1 MVLSISEKLQQNT
14 VSEITMH
21 ILYIMQIM
29 HIMHIM
35 YLMIKDLLV
44 QNCFVH
50 FKPKMILNFP
60 GLARNIE
67 NFGLEMSS
75 SVHEHLAPDL
85 ERAGQHKTFEE
96 KSKCRKRKLHLDFEE
111 KSKCSI

>member
-1 MVLSISEKLQQNT
+1 
-14 VSEITMH
+14 
-21 ILYIMQIM
+21 
-29 HIMHIM
+29 
-35 YLMIKDLLV
+35 
-44 QNCFVH
+44 
-50 FKPKMILNFP
+50 MILNFP